1 MTNSFSS
8 RLPFALLVGAW
19 TVEPTDQTAM
29 TRPDNPDVGDVLTK
43 EPGLRG
49 QESVRRESG
58 VATDAGNGNY
68 ACIDTLGEARKA
80 LVGEM
85 SSTRM
90 TIAQDVK
97 IQVEFDPATVAEYRL
112 IGCENRVLARG
123 PGTQAL
129 PREGCIQDLA
139 VQDSPQ
145 PAGRSLAPGG
155 GQAG

>member
-1 MTNSFSS
+1 
-8 RLPFALLVGAW
+8 
-19 TVEPTDQTAM
+19 M

-58 VATDAGNGNY
+58 VATDAGN
-68 ACIDTLGEARKA
+68 GEARKA